1 MKVMLIAG
9 ARPNFMKI
17 ASLIHA
23 IKKRQE
29 EGGRITYQLVHT
41 GQHYDQKLS
50 DVFFEDLQIP
60 LPDVNLEVGSGTHA
74 QQTAEIMIRF
84 EKFLL
89 DTPSDL
95 VIVVGDVNS
104 TLACSIV
111 AKKLGISVA
120 HVEGGIRS
128 DDWSMPEEIN
138 RLATDA
144 ITDIFFTTTAFANQ
158 NLLREGKHEN
168 QLYLVGNTMIDS
180 LVRNR
185 SRLTEPEIFSTYRLN
200 KKDYFLMTLHR
211 PSNVDE
217 PEVLDRLL
225 QSITRA
231 IGSTKLIFPVHP
243 RTQKR
248 LEDMNY
254 QLPGQLI
261 LVEPLRYLEFIYLVE
276 HAKAVITDSGGI
288 QEETTFLQV
297 PCLTL
302 RSNTERPET
311 ITIGTNILI
320 GDRMDLLES
329 SLSQIQNGK
338 WKSGGIPDFWDGKT
352 GERIVS
358 AIEQIFAKRPA
369 AVYNYT

>member
-1 MKVMLIAG
+1 
-9 ARPNFMKI
+9 
-17 ASLIHA
+17 
-23 IKKRQE
+23 
-29 EGGRITYQLVHT
+29 LVHT

-60 LPDVNLEVGSGTHA
+60 LPDVNLEVGSGSHA
-74 QQTAEIMIRF
+74 QQTAEIMMRF
-84 EKFLL
+84 EKYLL

-111 AKKLGISVA
+111 AKKLGINVA

-128 DDWSMPEEIN
+128 GDWSMPEEIN

-144 ITDIFFTTTAFANQ
+144 ITDIFFTTTVFANQ
-158 NLLREGKHEN
+158 NLLREGKREN

-185 SRLTEPEIFSTYRLN
+185 PRLKQPEIFSTHGLH
-200 KKDYFLMTLHR
+200 KKEYFLMTLHR

-225 QSITRA
+225 QSITKA
-231 IGSTKLIFPVHP
+231 IGSTKLVFPVHP
-243 RTQKR
+243 RTQKK
-248 LEDMNY
+248 LKEMNY
-254 QLPGQLI
+254 ELQAQLI
-261 LVEPLRYLEFIYLVE
+261 LIEPLRYLEFIYLVE

-329 SLSQIQNGK
+329 SLGQIQRGE
-338 WKSGGIPDFWDGKT
+338 WKIGNVPDFWDGKT
-352 GERIVS
+352 GERIISV
-358 AIEQIFAKRPA
+358 IEQL
-369 AVYNYT
+369 N

>member
-1 MKVMLIAG
+1 
-9 ARPNFMKI
+9 MKI

-168 QLYLVGNTMIDS
+168 QLHLVGNTMIDS

-352 GERIVS
+352 GERIIS